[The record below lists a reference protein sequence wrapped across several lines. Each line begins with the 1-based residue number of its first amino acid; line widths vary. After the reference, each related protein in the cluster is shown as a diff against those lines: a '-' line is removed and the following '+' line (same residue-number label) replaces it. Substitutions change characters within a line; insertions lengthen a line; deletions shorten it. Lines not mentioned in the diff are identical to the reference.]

1 MTAIFTEHRSEPPID
16 LNLLQ
21 KMPPASGGCRGRMV
35 ELVAGAGEL
44 VLQALFSRETILK
57 QANQI
62 GVEYVETRSV
72 RYVAY
77 VTGGYE
83 VAETVVCY
91 IITFAP
97 CTTCGTC

>member
-1 MTAIFTEHRSEPPID
+1 
-16 LNLLQ
+16 
-21 KMPPASGGCRGRMV
+21 MPPASGGCRRRMV

-44 VLQALFSRETILK
+44 VIQALFSREPLLDK
-57 QANQI
+57 MYQI
-62 GVEYVETRSV
+62 RVKDVDTGSV

>member
-1 MTAIFTEHRSEPPID
+1 
-16 LNLLQ
+16 
-21 KMPPASGGCRGRMV
+21 MPPASGGCRGRMV
-35 ELVAGAGEL
+35 ELVTGAGEL
-44 VLQALFSRETILK
+44 VVQALLSREPLLDK
-57 QANQI
+57 MYQI
-62 GVEYVETRSV
+62 RVKDVDTGSV

>member
-1 MTAIFTEHRSEPPID
+1 
-16 LNLLQ
+16 
-21 KMPPASGGCRGRMV
+21 MV

-44 VLQALFSRETILK
+44 VLQALFSREPLLDK
-57 QANQI
+57 MYQI
-62 GVEYVETRSV
+62 RVKDVDTRSV
-72 RYVAY
+72 RYVTY

-83 VAETVVCY
+83 IAETVVCY

>member
-1 MTAIFTEHRSEPPID
+1 
-16 LNLLQ
+16 
-21 KMPPASGGCRGRMV
+21 MV
-35 ELVAGAGEL
+35 GLVAGAGEL
-44 VLQALFSRETILK
+44 VIQALFSREPLLDK
-57 QANQI
+57 MYQI
-62 GVEYVETRSV
+62 RVKDVDTGSV
-72 RYVAY
+72 RDVAY

>member
-1 MTAIFTEHRSEPPID
+1 
-16 LNLLQ
+16 
-21 KMPPASGGCRGRMV
+21 MV
-35 ELVAGAGEL
+35 GLVAGAGEL
-44 VLQALFSRETILK
+44 VIQTLFSREPLLDK
-57 QANQI
+57 MYQI
-62 GVEYVETRSV
+62 RVKDVDTGSV

-97 CTTCGTC
+97 CTTYGTC